1 MLNLNDREWKAFF
14 ICDIFSLE
22 STSSGIDG
30 NKLSKEQG
38 NIPYLTRTD
47 LNNGY
52 KSFVGQ
58 QAEKYKIDSGNCIT
72 IGLDT
77 QTAFYQPH
85 SFYTGQNIQVL
96 KNEKLNKHNAK
107 FFIPLLHNA
116 MVSLNWGGNG
126 ATLGRLKKKKIV
138 VPITDDGQPDYAFME
153 QYIQE
158 REDNLKQTYIDF
170 VNTEFVIPPVP
181 LTEKTYGV
189 FWLKDLFN
197 IIQRGKRLVREYQQ
211 AGTMPYVSSTAMN
224 NGIDGFISTERITR
238 EFSNC
243 LTIANSGSV
252 GSSFYQP
259 SNFIASDHITHLK
272 NDNYTMYVYLFIA
285 TMTRRM
291 SDKYNF
297 NREINDYRIS
307 KEKILLPTTDD
318 GIPDYEY
325 MEQYIKAIMFGK
337 YKKYLEYQNC
347 LTP

>member
-1 MLNLNDREWKAFF
+1 MLNLNDREWKAFKVKDIFLIEKCKCSSVSTLKPGDFPYVGATNRNNGIMSFVEKKDKWTTKGNCIVF
-14 ICDIFSLE
+14 ICDGQGSVGYSIYKKEDFIG
-22 STSSGIDG
+22 STTLKVGRS
-30 NKLSKEQG
+30 EH
-38 NIPYLTRTD
+38 
-47 LNNGY
+47 LNRYTAQFLVSALDKNRPMYSYGY
-52 KSFVGQ
+52 KRNENRLSN
-58 QAEKYKIDSGNCIT
+58 ESIM
-72 IGLDT
+72 LP
-77 QTAFYQPH
+77 TA
-85 SFYTGQNIQVL
+85 
-96 KNEKLNKHNAK
+96 KN
-107 FFIPLLHNA
+107 
-116 MVSLNWGGNG
+116 
-126 ATLGRLKKKKIV
+126 
-138 VPITDDGQPDYAFME
+138 GQPDYAFME
-153 QYIQE
+153 QYIRE
-158 REDNLKQTYIDF
+158 REDKLKQKYIDF
-170 VNTEFVIPPVP
+170 ANTEFVIPPVP

-325 MEQYIKAIMFGK
+325 MEQYIKAIMFAK